1 MDQNT
6 LDQIRFCAFCPNIC
20 RIYYPTTGLPQK
32 ESLSSS
38 ALAYLGHAVIS
49 GFIEY
54 TPEVDALLN
63 GMEGAQHCRRPAPI
77 IMIYPFAWILYGKNI
92 CTIGRQ
98 PNSPRRS
105 EKEVVELFG

>member
-63 GMEGAQHCRRPAPI
+63 GMEGAQHCREACPYHYDIPVCLDTLR
-77 IMIYPFAWILYGKNI
+77 
-92 CTIGRQ
+92 
-98 PNSPRRS
+98 
-105 EKEVVELFG
+105 KEYLHNRETTQ